1 MRTQLVIGLDGA
13 SRITEGDEAEIF
25 VDSSQM
31 HLFDPAT
38 GENLTLDSGK
48 AGTVPSDTSTEAV
61 AEEQDAVATPAEQE
75 GAS

>member
-1 MRTQLVIGLDGA
+1 
-13 SRITEGDEAEIF
+13 
-25 VDSSQM
+25 M

-38 GENLTLDSGK
+38 GENLTLDTSN

-61 AEEQDAVATPAEQE
+61 AEAQDAVATPAEQE